1 MAIPQQHS
9 TPAST
14 GVSGLHLHV
23 EPVVKAGSPIG
34 SLKSTDTTSNQQ
46 ATLARLSQE
55 VQRLEA
61 AGRSL
66 AGQQAAISTGC
77 LAMDACLPANGYLP
91 GSIIEYLRST
101 SGCGATYLALVAA
114 AAALQASEE
123 KYLVIV
129 DTHHHLYPPALL
141 GHQISLSQVIWV
153 RPQSAADAVWAT
165 DQALRTSAVAAVIA
179 DIDVVNERDA
189 RRFQLAAERGGGLGF
204 LLRSLSARRMPS
216 WAEVQW
222 VVRSLVPGA
231 KHNRLATAGSA
242 SSVIGSSSVVGR
254 AAAAWTGA
262 RTASDLAASDLA
274 ANDLAASDLAANDLA
289 ANGRAAQPL
298 RRLEVGLARVRGGKA
313 GAQLQLDIDG
323 ARGTLELAS
332 RQGNHHEQHSAT
344 ANTATQSQSAHQA
357 SSSSQASH
365 VRVAAQLANSTNSS
379 RRAATG

>member
-91 GSIIEYLRST
+91 GSVIEYLRST

-274 ANDLAASDLAANDLA
+274 ASDLA

>member
-274 ANDLAASDLAANDLA
+274 ASDLAANDLA